1 MTKQSYDPLSPFGNR
16 KSSNPSGMLAGSS
29 RSPWLERKNMWEH
42 PWDWRQHVLED
53 EMLEMKANITSI
65 TIKDPFTVAV
75 VNVRLVFQILGP
87 GNEQQGNRG
96 E

>member
-1 MTKQSYDPLSPFGNR
+1 
-16 KSSNPSGMLAGSS
+16 
-29 RSPWLERKNMWEH
+29 
-42 PWDWRQHVLED
+42 
-53 EMLEMKANITSI
+53 MLEMKASISSI